1 MYNITLTQALPAA
14 GGEYKL
20 KVNYTGD
27 SARLYYGDRCA
38 WPLARAVGAA
48 WANAKST
55 FRNRAGK
62 RGSHL
67 ISGDGGAARTVRV
80 TTVLEAAEF

>member
-38 WPLARAVGAA
+38 WPLARAVG
-48 WANAKST
+48 
-55 FRNRAGK
+55 RCVG
-62 RGSHL
+62 
-67 ISGDGGAARTVRV
+67 
-80 TTVLEAAEF
+80 